1 MTDKA
6 HVNSVVD
13 YFIVNRTL
21 ISLTIFLVG
30 NCGNTLNIN
39 TLGKAVFNIG

>member
-13 YFIVNRTL
+13 CFIVYRTL

-39 TLGKAVFNIG
+39 MLGKAVLNIG